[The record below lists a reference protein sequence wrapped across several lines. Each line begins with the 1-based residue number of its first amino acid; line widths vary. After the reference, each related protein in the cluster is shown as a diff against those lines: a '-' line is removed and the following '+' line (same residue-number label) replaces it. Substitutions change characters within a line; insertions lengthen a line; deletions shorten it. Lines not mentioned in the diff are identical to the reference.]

1 VAAMTTGRTIGPL
14 ALDRWGR
21 VPVLLGST
29 LVAGLGAALTVLAG
43 ALPLAGLGAA
53 LWGLGTALGFP
64 MGMSAAADDEALAP
78 ARVSVVAVI
87 GYTAFLAGPPAVG
100 LLGDHVG
107 TLRALLVVPVVL
119 LPALALAPALARHR

>member
-1 VAAMTTGRTIGPL
+1 MLLASTRLAAP
-14 ALDRWGR
+14 AL
-21 VPVLLGST
+21 S
-29 LVAGLGAALTVLAG
+29 TVLADQ
-43 ALPLAGLGAA
+43 LPLAVLGVV

-64 MGMSAAADDEALAP
+64 TGMSAAADKEALAP

-107 TLRALLVVPVVL
+107 MLRALLAVPLVL
-119 LPALALAPALARHR
+119 LPALALAPVLAPRRG